1 MKFLTAVHSVDYL
14 RLLRTTHDQWKELPE
29 VIAVKF
35 D

>member
-14 RLLRTTHDQWKELPE
+14 RLLRAAHAQWEELPE